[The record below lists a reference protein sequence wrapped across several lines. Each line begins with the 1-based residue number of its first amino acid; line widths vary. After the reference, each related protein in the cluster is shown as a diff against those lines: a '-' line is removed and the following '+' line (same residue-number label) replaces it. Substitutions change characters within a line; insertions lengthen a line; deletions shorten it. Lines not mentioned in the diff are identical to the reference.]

1 MLTKTGL
8 IELIHEINPTAD
20 LGWLDEFTPQD
31 LERYLNHLQQTLEP
45 RGSSWTRLGDTT
57 AVVCRKPAA

>member
-20 LGWLDEFTPQD
+20 LGWLDEFSPKD
-31 LERYLNHLQQTLEP
+31 LERYLSHLQQTLEP

>member
-20 LGWLDEFTPQD
+20 LGWLDEFSPQD